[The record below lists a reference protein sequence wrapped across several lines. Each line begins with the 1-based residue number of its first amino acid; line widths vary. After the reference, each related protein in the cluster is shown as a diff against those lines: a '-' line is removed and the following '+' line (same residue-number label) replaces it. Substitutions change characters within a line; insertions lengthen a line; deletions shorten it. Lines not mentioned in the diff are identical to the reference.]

1 MSFSSGRSTGQ
12 SYNGI
17 VRRMVSLP
25 RSIMGG
31 FSRVMDQ
38 GMDLMGIGGRRNHQ
52 AQLPHPNFPYQHP
65 YEFPFQDPFD
75 FPPQINPHDPSMVQE
90 EWAFLNNF
98 EQEYG
103 TEHPFFYACKFM
115 DALKIAK
122 DEHKF
127 LFVYFHS
134 PQHPFTP
141 SFCSETL
148 CCDLVVQFLDANYVC
163 WGALADRGEGL
174 QMATSLRASSFPFCA
189 LVAPA
194 PGDSIAVLQQ
204 LEGPVSPAELVEI
217 LQRTMEEQGLAF
229 GSGRARDQEK
239 LRADRRLREEQDV
252 AYVASLQ
259 IDEEKEKLKNIMPS
273 QQNSRLEHVPNK
285 SNQEKPKQN
294 PTQIQSSKQ
303 KEATSAIATM
313 QNPSLSQSSKK
324 KDSIFAKATM
334 QNPIQYHSSKKKEP
348 TMNASAVKN
357 AQMTQIA
364 IRFPNGERREQS
376 FSSTEKIQ
384 DIFRY
389 IDSLGLHG
397 VGNYRLISN
406 FPRKVYGVDQMGV
419 TLKDAG
425 LHPKASLFLELL

>member
-1 MSFSSGRSTGQ
+1 MIRGSGRATGQ

-25 RSIMGG
+25 RNIMGG

-38 GMDLMGIGGRRNHQ
+38 GMDLMGIGGRRNQH
-52 AQLPHPNFPYQHP
+52 QLPHPNFPYQHP

-75 FPPQINPHDPSMVQE
+75 FPTQNYPHDHLNVQE
-90 EWAFLNNF
+90 EWAFLTSF
-98 EQEYG
+98 EQQYG
-103 TEHPFFYACKFM
+103 TEHPFFYACRFM

-127 LFVYFHS
+127 LFVYLHS

-141 SFCSETL
+141 CFCSETL
-148 CCDLVVQFLDANYVC
+148 CCEVVVEFLDANYVC
-163 WGALADRGEGL
+163 WGELADRGEGL
-174 QMATSLRASSFPFCA
+174 QMATTLKASSFPFCA

-229 GSGRARDQEK
+229 GSGRAKEQEK

-252 AYVASLQ
+252 AYIASLQ
-259 IDEEKEKLKNIMPS
+259 IDQEKERLENIMPLRR
-273 QQNSRLEHVPNK
+273 NSKPEHAPNK
-285 SNQEKPKQN
+285 SNQEKPKQH
-294 PTQIQSSKQ
+294 PTQSQSSKQ

-313 QNPSLSQSSKK
+313 QNPTLSQSSKK
-324 KDSIFAKATM
+324 KEATFAKATM
-334 QNPIQYHSSKKKEP
+334 QNPALSKSSKNKES
-348 TMNASAVKN
+348 TNASAGRN
-357 AQMTQIA
+357 AQITQIA
-364 IRFPNGERREQS
+364 IRFPNGERREHS
-376 FSSTEKIQ
+376 FSSTDKIQ
-384 DIFRY
+384 AIFRY
-389 IDSLGLHG
+389 IDSLGLPG

-425 LHPKASLFLELL
+425 LHPKASLFLELI

>member
-1 MSFSSGRSTGQ
+1 MSFSSGRATGQ

-38 GMDLMGIGGRRNHQ
+38 GMDIMGIGGRRNQQ

-75 FPPQINPHDPSMVQE
+75 FPPQHYSLDPSIVQD
-90 EWAFLNNF
+90 EWSFLTTF

-141 SFCSETL
+141 SFCSGTL

-189 LVAPA
+189 LVAPT

-217 LQRTMEEQGLAF
+217 LQRAIEEQGLAF
-229 GSGRARDQEK
+229 GSGRANDQEQ
-239 LRADRRLREEQDV
+239 LRADRRLREEQDL
-252 AYVASLQ
+252 AYIASLQ
-259 IDEEKEKLKNIMPS
+259 IDEEKEKFKNIMSS
-273 QQNSRLEHVPNK
+273 QQNSKKEHVPNK
-285 SNQEKPKQN
+285 SNQEKAKQN

-303 KEATSAIATM
+303 KEATSAIATI

-324 KDSIFAKATM
+324 KDSIFAKVTM
-334 QNPIQYHSSKKKEP
+334 KNPTQSHSSNKKEP
-348 TMNASAVKN
+348 TNATAGKN

-376 FSSTEKIQ
+376 FSSTDKIQ
-384 DIFRY
+384 AIFRY
-389 IDSLGLHG
+389 IDALGLPG
-397 VGNYRLISN
+397 LGNYRLISN